1 MKLKLSKKYFFF
13 GNYWGGIANDELKF
27 EYNIRCDFRMK
38 EVIKKETSNNSL
50 LKSTN
55 SIA

>member
-1 MKLKLSKKYFFF
+1 MKLLE
-13 GNYWGGIANDELKF
+13 GIANDELKF